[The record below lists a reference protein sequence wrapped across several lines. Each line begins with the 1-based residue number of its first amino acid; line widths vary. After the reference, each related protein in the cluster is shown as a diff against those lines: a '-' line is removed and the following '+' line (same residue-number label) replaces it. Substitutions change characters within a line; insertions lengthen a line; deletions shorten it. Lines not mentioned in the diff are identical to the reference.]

1 MSQRTV
7 DYSESHARVPIVA
20 LDYTDRHMRKLKE
33 LMIDYTNGNL
43 YVTDANDINV
53 IHSLVDQI
61 SKNITNNITGDDI
74 IVKIEGIGTI
84 NLTKFLNDIN
94 SSILKMEVEDNG
106 ATFPSLSLDNVSI
119 EGLDD
124 KIQISDFDKA
134 KDNYIPQK
142 FDGRL
147 RWIKANVGTS
157 ATESPVIVNNS
168 LNLEPG
174 SVYRSADLPKNVT
187 VTIDDNLVSNYGKIV
202 WNISIGNA
210 IPTFTFP
217 ANVKFAYNT
226 DTELTKNSIVTY
238 ELETFTGGNLW
249 LAKSTKW
256 LNISEKEI
264 TEAYITDKL
273 SWKTVK

>member
-1 MSQRTV
+1 MGQRTV

-74 IVKIEGIGTI
+74 IVRIEGIGTI

-106 ATFPSLSLDNVSI
+106 SALPSLGLDNISI
-119 EGLDD
+119 EGLDG

-142 FDGRL
+142 FNGRL
-147 RWIKANVGTS
+147 RWVKANVGIN
-157 ATESPVIVNNS
+157 ATESPVIINGS

-174 SVYRSADLPKNVT
+174 CVYRSMDLPANVT
-187 VTIDDNLVSNYGKIV
+187 VTIDDNLISNYGKII
-202 WNISIGNA
+202 WNISIGNV

-217 ANVKFAYNT
+217 DNVKFAYNT

>member
-1 MSQRTV
+1 MGQRTV

-33 LMIDYTNGNL
+33 LMVDYTNGNL

-106 ATFPSLSLDNVSI
+106 SALPSLGLDNISI
-119 EGLDD
+119 EGLDG

-142 FDGRL
+142 FNGRL
-147 RWIKANVGTS
+147 RWVKANVGIN
-157 ATESPVIVNNS
+157 ATESPVIINGS

-174 SVYRSADLPKNVT
+174 GVYRSMDLPANVT
-187 VTIDDNLVSNYGKIV
+187 VTIDNNLVSNYGKII
-202 WNISIGNA
+202 WNISIGNV

-217 ANVKFAYNT
+217 DNVKFAYNT

>member
-1 MSQRTV
+1 MGQRTV

-20 LDYTDRHMRKLKE
+20 LDYTDRHMRRLKE

-74 IVKIEGIGTI
+74 IVRIEGIGTI

-106 ATFPSLSLDNVSI
+106 SALPSLSLDNISI
-119 EGLDD
+119 EGLDG

-142 FDGRL
+142 FNGRL
-147 RWIKANVGTS
+147 RWVKANVGINT
-157 ATESPVIVNNS
+157 TESPVIINGS

-174 SVYRSADLPKNVT
+174 CVYRSMDLPANVT
-187 VTIDDNLVSNYGKIV
+187 VTIDDNLVSNYGKII
-202 WNISIGNA
+202 WNISIGNV

-226 DTELTKNSIVTY
+226 DTQLTKNSIVTY
-238 ELETFTGGNLW
+238 EFETFTGGNLW

>member
-1 MSQRTV
+1 MGQRTV

-20 LDYTDRHMRKLKE
+20 LDYTDRHMRRLKE

-106 ATFPSLSLDNVSI
+106 SALPSLSLDNSSI
-119 EGLDD
+119 EGLDG

-142 FDGRL
+142 FNGRL
-147 RWIKANVGTS
+147 RWVKANVGIN
-157 ATESPVIVNNS
+157 ATESPVIINGS

-174 SVYRSADLPKNVT
+174 GVYRSMDLPANVT
-187 VTIDDNLVSNYGKIV
+187 VTVDNNLVSNYGKII
-202 WNISIGNA
+202 WNISIGNV

-217 ANVKFAYNT
+217 DNVKFAYNT

-256 LNISEKEI
+256 LNISEREI

>member
-1 MSQRTV
+1 MGQRTV

-61 SKNITNNITGDDI
+61 SKNITSNISGDDI
-74 IVKIEGIGTI
+74 IVKIEGVGTI

-94 SSILKMEVEDNG
+94 SSILKMEVEDSG
-106 ATFPSLSLDNVSI
+106 SAFPSLNLDNVSI

-142 FDGRL
+142 FNGRL
-147 RWIKANVGTS
+147 RWVKANIGSGT
-157 ATESPVIVNNS
+157 AESPVIVNNS
-168 LNLEPG
+168 INLKPG
-174 SVYRSADLPKNVT
+174 SIYHSANLPANVT
-187 VTIDDNLVSNYGKIV
+187 VTIDNNLVSNYGKIV
-202 WNISIGNA
+202 WNISIGEVV
-210 IPTFTFP
+210 PTLTFP
-217 ANVKFAYNT
+217 PNVKFASNT
-226 DTELTKNSIVTY
+226 DTQLTKNSIITY
-238 ELETFTGGNLW
+238 ELETFTGNDLW

-256 LNISEKEI
+256 SYYL
-264 TEAYITDKL
+264 
-273 SWKTVK
+273 

>member
-1 MSQRTV
+1 MGQRTV

-33 LMIDYTNGNL
+33 LMVDYTNGNL

-61 SKNITNNITGDDI
+61 SKNITNNITGNDI

-106 ATFPSLSLDNVSI
+106 SALPSLSLDNVSI
-119 EGLDD
+119 EGLDG

-142 FDGRL
+142 FNGRL
-147 RWIKANVGTS
+147 RWVKANAGIN
-157 ATESPVIVNNS
+157 ATESPVIINGS

-174 SVYRSADLPKNVT
+174 GVYRSMDLPANVT
-187 VTIDDNLVSNYGKIV
+187 VTVDNNLISNYGKII
-202 WNISIGNA
+202 WNISIGNV

-217 ANVKFAYNT
+217 DNVKFAYNT

>member
-1 MSQRTV
+1 MGQRTV

-74 IVKIEGIGTI
+74 IVRIEGIGTI

-106 ATFPSLSLDNVSI
+106 SALPSLGLDNISI
-119 EGLDD
+119 EGLDG

-142 FDGRL
+142 FNGRL
-147 RWIKANVGTS
+147 RWVKANVGIN
-157 ATESPVIVNNS
+157 ATESPVIINGS

-174 SVYRSADLPKNVT
+174 GVYRSMDLPANVT
-187 VTIDDNLVSNYGKIV
+187 VTVDNNLVSNYGKII
-202 WNISIGNA
+202 WNISIGNV

-217 ANVKFAYNT
+217 DNVKFAYNT

>member
-1 MSQRTV
+1 MGQRTV

-33 LMIDYTNGNL
+33 LMVDYTNGNL

-74 IVKIEGIGTI
+74 IVKIEGVGTI

-106 ATFPSLSLDNVSI
+106 SALPSLGLDNISI
-119 EGLDD
+119 EGLDG

-142 FDGRL
+142 FNGRL
-147 RWIKANVGTS
+147 RWVKANIGIN
-157 ATESPVIVNNS
+157 ATESPVIINGS

-174 SVYRSADLPKNVT
+174 GVYRSMDLPANVT
-187 VTIDDNLVSNYGKIV
+187 VTVDNNLVSNYGKII
-202 WNISIGNA
+202 WNISIGNV

-217 ANVKFAYNT
+217 DNVKFAYNT

-273 SWKTVK
+273 SMANC

>member
-1 MSQRTV
+1 MGQRTV

-33 LMIDYTNGNL
+33 LMIDYTNGNI

-106 ATFPSLSLDNVSI
+106 SVLPSLSLDNISI
-119 EGLDD
+119 EGLDG

-142 FDGRL
+142 FNGRL
-147 RWIKANVGTS
+147 RWVKANVGINT
-157 ATESPVIVNNS
+157 TESPVIINGS

-174 SVYRSADLPKNVT
+174 STYRSVDLPKNVT

-202 WNISIGNA
+202 WNISIGSV

-226 DTELTKNSIVTY
+226 DTQLTKNSIVTY
-238 ELETFTGGNLW
+238 EFETFTGGNLW

-256 LNISEKEI
+256 LNIS
-264 TEAYITDKL
+264 
-273 SWKTVK
+273 

>member
-1 MSQRTV
+1 MGQRTV

-33 LMIDYTNGNL
+33 LMVDYTNGNL

-74 IVKIEGIGTI
+74 IVRIEGIGTI

-106 ATFPSLSLDNVSI
+106 SALPSLGLDNISI
-119 EGLDD
+119 EGLDG

-142 FDGRL
+142 FNGRL
-147 RWIKANVGTS
+147 RWVKANVGIN
-157 ATESPVIVNNS
+157 ATESPVIINGS

-174 SVYRSADLPKNVT
+174 GVYRSMDLPANVT
-187 VTIDDNLVSNYGKIV
+187 VTIDNNLISNYGKII
-202 WNISIGNA
+202 WNISIGNV

-217 ANVKFAYNT
+217 DNVKFAYNT

-238 ELETFTGGNLW
+238 EFETFTGGNLW

>member
-1 MSQRTV
+1 MGQRTV

-33 LMIDYTNGNL
+33 LMVDYTNGNL

-106 ATFPSLSLDNVSI
+106 SALPSLSLDNSSI
-119 EGLDD
+119 EGLDG

-142 FDGRL
+142 FNGRL
-147 RWIKANVGTS
+147 RWVKANVGIN
-157 ATESPVIVNNS
+157 ATESPVIINGS

-174 SVYRSADLPKNVT
+174 CVYRSMDLPANVT
-187 VTIDDNLVSNYGKIV
+187 VTVDNNLVSNYGKII
-202 WNISIGNA
+202 WNISIGNV

>member
-1 MSQRTV
+1 MSQRAV
-7 DYSESHARVPIVA
+7 DYSESHARVPIIA

-61 SKNITNNITGDDI
+61 TKNITNNITADDI
-74 IVKIEGIGTI
+74 IVKIDGVGTI
-84 NLTKFLNDIN
+84 NLTKFLNDLN
-94 SSILKMEVEDNG
+94 SSLLKMEVEDDG
-106 ATFPSLSLDNVSI
+106 SAFPSLSLDGDSI
-119 EGLDD
+119 EGLDN

-134 KDNYIPQK
+134 LDNYIPQK
-142 FDGRL
+142 FNGRI

-157 ATESPVIVNNS
+157 ATESPIIVNNS

-174 SVYRSADLPKNVT
+174 SVYRSANLPSKVT
-187 VTIDDNLVSNYGKIV
+187 VTLDNNLVSNYGKIV
-202 WNISIGNA
+202 WNISIGST

-217 ANVKFAYNT
+217 SNVKFAYNT
-226 DTELTKNSIVTY
+226 DTTLTKNSIVTY
-238 ELETFTGGNLW
+238 ELETFTGGNIW

-264 TEAYITDKL
+264 TEAYINDKL
-273 SWKTVK
+273 SWKTAK

>member
-1 MSQRTV
+1 MGQRTV

-33 LMIDYTNGNL
+33 LMIDYTNGNI

-74 IVKIEGIGTI
+74 IVKIEGVGTI

-106 ATFPSLSLDNVSI
+106 SALPSLGLDNISI
-119 EGLDD
+119 EGLDG

-142 FDGRL
+142 FNGRL
-147 RWIKANVGTS
+147 RWVKANVGIN
-157 ATESPVIVNNS
+157 ATESPVIINGS

-174 SVYRSADLPKNVT
+174 GVYRSMDLPANVT
-187 VTIDDNLVSNYGKIV
+187 VTVDNNLVSNYGKII
-202 WNISIGNA
+202 WNISIGNV

-217 ANVKFAYNT
+217 DNVKFAYNT

-256 LNISEKEI
+256 LNISEREI

>member
-1 MSQRTV
+1 MGQRTV

-43 YVTDANDINV
+43 YVTDANDINI

-74 IVKIEGIGTI
+74 IVKIEGVGTI

-94 SSILKMEVEDNG
+94 SSILKMEVEDSG
-106 ATFPSLSLDNVSI
+106 SAFPSLNLDNVSI

-134 KDNYIPQK
+134 EDNYIPQK
-142 FDGRL
+142 FNGRI
-147 RWIKANVGTS
+147 RWVKANVGSDITVKTP
-157 ATESPVIVNNS
+157 AIVNNS
-168 LNLEPG
+168 INLEPG
-174 SVYRSADLPKNVT
+174 SVYHSLNLPANVT
-187 VTIDDNLVSNYGKIV
+187 VTIGDSLVSNYGKIV
-202 WNISIGNA
+202 WNISISET
-210 IPTFTFP
+210 IPTVTFP
-217 ANVKFAYNT
+217 PNVKFAYNT
-226 DTELTKNSIVTY
+226 DSRLDENSVVTY
-238 ELETFTGGNLW
+238 ELETFTGGDLW

-256 LNISEKEI
+256 S
-264 TEAYITDKL
+264 YYY
-273 SWKTVK
+273 

>member
-1 MSQRTV
+1 MGQRTV

-106 ATFPSLSLDNVSI
+106 SALPSLSLDNSSI
-119 EGLDD
+119 EGLDG

-142 FDGRL
+142 FNGRL
-147 RWIKANVGTS
+147 RWVKANVGIN
-157 ATESPVIVNNS
+157 ATESPVIINGS

-174 SVYRSADLPKNVT
+174 CVYRSMDLPANVT
-187 VTIDDNLVSNYGKIV
+187 VTVDNNLVSNYGKII
-202 WNISIGNA
+202 WNISIGNV

-256 LNISEKEI
+256 LNISEREI

>member
-1 MSQRTV
+1 MGQRTV

-33 LMIDYTNGNL
+33 LMVDYTNGNL

-106 ATFPSLSLDNVSI
+106 SALPSLSLDNISI
-119 EGLDD
+119 EGLDG

-142 FDGRL
+142 FNGRL
-147 RWIKANVGTS
+147 RWVKANVGIN
-157 ATESPVIVNNS
+157 ATESPVIINGS

-174 SVYRSADLPKNVT
+174 GVYRSMDLPANVT
-187 VTIDDNLVSNYGKIV
+187 VTVDNNLVSNYGKII
-202 WNISIGNA
+202 WNISIGNV

-256 LNISEKEI
+256 LNISEREI

>member
-7 DYSESHARVPIVA
+7 DYGESHARVPIVA

-61 SKNITNNITGDDI
+61 SKNITSNITGDDI

-94 SSILKMEVEDNG
+94 SSLLKMEVEDNG

-142 FDGRL
+142 FNGRL
-147 RWIKANVGTS
+147 RWIKANVGTN

-168 LNLEPG
+168 LNLESG
-174 SVYRSADLPKNVT
+174 SIYRSVDLPKNVT

-202 WNISIGNA
+202 WNISIGNV

>member
-1 MSQRTV
+1 MGQRTV

-20 LDYTDRHMRKLKE
+20 LDYTDRHMRRLKE
-33 LMIDYTNGNL
+33 LMIDYTNGNI

-74 IVKIEGIGTI
+74 IVRIEGIGTI

-94 SSILKMEVEDNG
+94 SRILKMEVEDNG
-106 ATFPSLSLDNVSI
+106 SALPSLGLDNISI
-119 EGLDD
+119 EGLDG

-142 FDGRL
+142 FNGRL
-147 RWIKANVGTS
+147 RWVKANVGIN
-157 ATESPVIVNNS
+157 ATESPVIINGS

-174 SVYRSADLPKNVT
+174 GVYRSMDLPANVT
-187 VTIDDNLVSNYGKIV
+187 VTVDNNLVSNYGKII
-202 WNISIGNA
+202 WNISIGNV

-217 ANVKFAYNT
+217 DNVKFAYNT
-226 DTELTKNSIVTY
+226 DTQLTKNSIVTY

>member
-1 MSQRTV
+1 MGQRTV

-20 LDYTDRHMRKLKE
+20 LDYTDRHMRRLKE

-74 IVKIEGIGTI
+74 IVRIEGIGTI
-84 NLTKFLNDIN
+84 NLTIFLNDIN

-106 ATFPSLSLDNVSI
+106 SALPSLSLDNVSI

-142 FDGRL
+142 FNGRL
-147 RWIKANVGTS
+147 RWVKANVGIN
-157 ATESPVIVNNS
+157 ATESPVIINGS

-174 SVYRSADLPKNVT
+174 GVYRSMDLPANVT
-187 VTIDDNLVSNYGKIV
+187 VTIDNNLVSNYGKII
-202 WNISIGNA
+202 WNISIGNV

-217 ANVKFAYNT
+217 DNVKFAYNT

>member
-1 MSQRTV
+1 MGQRTV

-33 LMIDYTNGNL
+33 LMVDYTNGNL

-106 ATFPSLSLDNVSI
+106 SALPSLSLDNSSI
-119 EGLDD
+119 EGLDG

-142 FDGRL
+142 FNGRL
-147 RWIKANVGTS
+147 RWVKANVGIN
-157 ATESPVIVNNS
+157 ATESPVIINGS

-174 SVYRSADLPKNVT
+174 GVYRSMDLPANVT
-187 VTIDDNLVSNYGKIV
+187 VTVDNNLVSNYGKII
-202 WNISIGNA
+202 WNISIGNV

-256 LNISEKEI
+256 LNISEREI

>member
-1 MSQRTV
+1 MGQRTV

-74 IVKIEGIGTI
+74 IVKIEGVGTI

-94 SSILKMEVEDNG
+94 SSILKMEVEDSG
-106 ATFPSLSLDNVSI
+106 STFPSLNLDNASI

-134 KDNYIPQK
+134 EDNYIPQK
-142 FDGRL
+142 FNGRI
-147 RWIKANVGTS
+147 RWVKANMGSGSDTT
-157 ATESPVIVNNS
+157 AKTPAIVNNS
-168 LNLEPG
+168 INLEPG
-174 SVYRSADLPKNVT
+174 SIYHSQNLPANLT
-187 VTIDDNLVSNYGKIV
+187 VTIGDNLVSNYGKIV
-202 WNISIGNA
+202 WNISISET
-210 IPTFTFP
+210 IPTVTFP
-217 ANVKFAYNT
+217 PNVKFAYNT
-226 DTELTKNSIVTY
+226 DPRLDKNSVVTY
-238 ELETFTGGNLW
+238 ELETFTGGDLW

-256 LNISEKEI
+256 L
-264 TEAYITDKL
+264 YYF
-273 SWKTVK
+273 

>member
-1 MSQRTV
+1 MGQRTV

-20 LDYTDRHMRKLKE
+20 LDYTDRHMRRLKE
-33 LMIDYTNGNL
+33 LMIDYTNGNI

-74 IVKIEGIGTI
+74 IVRIEGIGTI

-106 ATFPSLSLDNVSI
+106 SALPSLGLDNISI
-119 EGLDD
+119 EGLDG

-142 FDGRL
+142 FNGRL
-147 RWIKANVGTS
+147 RWVKANVGIN
-157 ATESPVIVNNS
+157 ATESPVIINGS

-174 SVYRSADLPKNVT
+174 CVYRSMDLPANVT
-187 VTIDDNLVSNYGKIV
+187 VTVDNNLVSNYGKII
-202 WNISIGNA
+202 WNISIGNV

-217 ANVKFAYNT
+217 DNVKFAYNT

>member
-1 MSQRTV
+1 MGQRTV

-20 LDYTDRHMRKLKE
+20 LDYTDRHMRRLKE
-33 LMIDYTNGNL
+33 LMIDYTNGNI

-74 IVKIEGIGTI
+74 IVRIEGIGTI

-106 ATFPSLSLDNVSI
+106 SALPSLSLDNSSI
-119 EGLDD
+119 EGLDG

-142 FDGRL
+142 FNGRL
-147 RWIKANVGTS
+147 RWVKANVGIN
-157 ATESPVIVNNS
+157 ATESPVIINGS

-174 SVYRSADLPKNVT
+174 GVYRSMDLPANVT
-187 VTIDDNLVSNYGKIV
+187 VTIDNNLVSNYGKII
-202 WNISIGNA
+202 WNISIGNV

-217 ANVKFAYNT
+217 DNVKFAYNT

>member
-1 MSQRTV
+1 MGQRTV

-20 LDYTDRHMRKLKE
+20 LDYTDRHMRRLKE
-33 LMIDYTNGNL
+33 LMIDYTNGNI
-43 YVTDANDINV
+43 YVTDANDINI

-74 IVKIEGIGTI
+74 IVKIEGVGTI

-106 ATFPSLSLDNVSI
+106 SALPSLGLDNISI
-119 EGLDD
+119 EGLDG

-142 FDGRL
+142 FNGRL
-147 RWIKANVGTS
+147 RWVKANVGIN
-157 ATESPVIVNNS
+157 ATESPVIINGS

-174 SVYRSADLPKNVT
+174 CVYRSMDLPANVT
-187 VTIDDNLVSNYGKIV
+187 VTVDNNLVSNYGKII
-202 WNISIGNA
+202 WNISIGNV

-217 ANVKFAYNT
+217 DNVKFAYNT
-226 DTELTKNSIVTY
+226 DTQLTKNSIVTY
-238 ELETFTGGNLW
+238 EFETFTGGNLW

>member
-1 MSQRTV
+1 MGQRTV

-33 LMIDYTNGNL
+33 LMIDYTNGNI

-74 IVKIEGIGTI
+74 IVRIEGIGTI

-106 ATFPSLSLDNVSI
+106 SALPSLGLDNISI
-119 EGLDD
+119 EGLDG

-142 FDGRL
+142 FNGRL
-147 RWIKANVGTS
+147 RWVKANVGIN
-157 ATESPVIVNNS
+157 ATESPVIINGS

-174 SVYRSADLPKNVT
+174 GVYRSMDLPANVT
-187 VTIDDNLVSNYGKIV
+187 VTVDNNLVSNYGKII
-202 WNISIGNA
+202 WNISIGNV

-217 ANVKFAYNT
+217 DNVKFAYNT

-256 LNISEKEI
+256 LNISEREI

>member
-1 MSQRTV
+1 MGQRTV

-20 LDYTDRHMRKLKE
+20 LDYTDRHMRRLKE

-74 IVKIEGIGTI
+74 IVRIEGIGTI

-106 ATFPSLSLDNVSI
+106 SALPSLSLDNISI
-119 EGLDD
+119 EGLDG

-142 FDGRL
+142 FNGRL
-147 RWIKANVGTS
+147 RWVKTNVGIN
-157 ATESPVIVNNS
+157 ATESPVIINGS

-174 SVYRSADLPKNVT
+174 GVYRSMDLPANVT
-187 VTIDDNLVSNYGKIV
+187 VTIDNNLVSNYGKII
-202 WNISIGNA
+202 WNISIGNV

-217 ANVKFAYNT
+217 DNVKFAYNT

>member
-1 MSQRTV
+1 MGQRTV

-43 YVTDANDINV
+43 YITDANDINV

-94 SSILKMEVEDNG
+94 SSLLKMEVEDNG
-106 ATFPSLSLDNVSI
+106 GTFPSLSLDNVSI

-142 FDGRL
+142 FNGRL
-147 RWIKANVGTS
+147 RWVKASVGTN

-174 SVYRSADLPKNVT
+174 SVYRSADLPTNVT
-187 VTIDDNLVSNYGKIV
+187 VTIDDNLVSNYGKII
-202 WNISIGNA
+202 WNISIGSV
-210 IPTFTFP
+210 IPKFTFP

-256 LNISEKEI
+256 LNNSEKEI
-264 TEAYITDKL
+264 TEAYINDKL

>member
-1 MSQRTV
+1 MGQRTV

-20 LDYTDRHMRKLKE
+20 LDYTDRHMRRLKE
-33 LMIDYTNGNL
+33 LMIDYTNGNI

-74 IVKIEGIGTI
+74 IVKIEGIGII

-106 ATFPSLSLDNVSI
+106 SALPSLSLDNVSI
-119 EGLDD
+119 EGLDG

-142 FDGRL
+142 FNGRL
-147 RWIKANVGTS
+147 RWVKANVGIN
-157 ATESPVIVNNS
+157 ATESPVIINGS

-174 SVYRSADLPKNVT
+174 GVYRSMDLPANVT
-187 VTIDDNLVSNYGKIV
+187 VTVDNNLVSNYGKII
-202 WNISIGNA
+202 WNISIGNV

-217 ANVKFAYNT
+217 DNVKFAYNT

>member
-1 MSQRTV
+1 MGQRTV

-33 LMIDYTNGNL
+33 LMVDYTNGNL

-106 ATFPSLSLDNVSI
+106 SALPSLSLDNSSI
-119 EGLDD
+119 EGLDG

-142 FDGRL
+142 FNGRL
-147 RWIKANVGTS
+147 RWVKANVGIN
-157 ATESPVIVNNS
+157 ATESPVIINGS

-174 SVYRSADLPKNVT
+174 GVYRSMDLPANVT
-187 VTIDDNLVSNYGKIV
+187 VTVDNNLVSNYGKII
-202 WNISIGNA
+202 WNISIGNV

-217 ANVKFAYNT
+217 DNVKFAYNT

-256 LNISEKEI
+256 LNISEREI

>member
-119 EGLDD
+119 EGLDN

>member
-1 MSQRTV
+1 MGQRTV

-106 ATFPSLSLDNVSI
+106 SALPSLSLDNVSI
-119 EGLDD
+119 EGLDG

-142 FDGRL
+142 FNGRL
-147 RWIKANVGTS
+147 RWVKANVGIN
-157 ATESPVIVNNS
+157 ATESPVIINGS

-174 SVYRSADLPKNVT
+174 CVYRSMDLPANVT
-187 VTIDDNLVSNYGKIV
+187 VTIDNNLVSNYGKII
-202 WNISIGNA
+202 WNISIGNV

-217 ANVKFAYNT
+217 DNVKFAYNT

-256 LNISEKEI
+256 L
-264 TEAYITDKL
+264 YYY
-273 SWKTVK
+273 

>member
-1 MSQRTV
+1 MGQRTV

-33 LMIDYTNGNL
+33 LMVDYTNGNL

-106 ATFPSLSLDNVSI
+106 SALPSLSLDNSSI
-119 EGLDD
+119 EGLDG

-142 FDGRL
+142 FNGRL
-147 RWIKANVGTS
+147 RWVKANVGIN
-157 ATESPVIVNNS
+157 ATESPVIINGS

-174 SVYRSADLPKNVT
+174 CVYRSMDLPANVT
-187 VTIDDNLVSNYGKIV
+187 VTVDNNLVSNYGKII
-202 WNISIGNA
+202 WNISIGNV

-256 LNISEKEI
+256 LNISEREI

>member
-1 MSQRTV
+1 MGQRTV

-33 LMIDYTNGNL
+33 LMVDYTNGNL

-74 IVKIEGIGTI
+74 IVKIEGVGTI

-106 ATFPSLSLDNVSI
+106 SALPSLSLDNVSI
-119 EGLDD
+119 EGLDG

-142 FDGRL
+142 FNGRL
-147 RWIKANVGTS
+147 RWVKANVGIN
-157 ATESPVIVNNS
+157 ATESPVIINGS

-174 SVYRSADLPKNVT
+174 GVYRSMDLPANVT
-187 VTIDDNLVSNYGKIV
+187 VTIDNNLVSNYGKII
-202 WNISIGNA
+202 WNISIGNV

-217 ANVKFAYNT
+217 DNVKFAYNT

>member
-1 MSQRTV
+1 MGQRTV

-20 LDYTDRHMRKLKE
+20 LDYTDRHMRRLKE
-33 LMIDYTNGNL
+33 LMIDYTNGNI

-106 ATFPSLSLDNVSI
+106 SALPSLGLDNISI
-119 EGLDD
+119 EGLDG

-142 FDGRL
+142 FNGRL
-147 RWIKANVGTS
+147 RWVKANVGIN
-157 ATESPVIVNNS
+157 ATESPVIINGS

-174 SVYRSADLPKNVT
+174 GVYRSMDLPANVT
-187 VTIDDNLVSNYGKIV
+187 VTVDNNLISNYGKII
-202 WNISIGNA
+202 WNISIGNV

-217 ANVKFAYNT
+217 DNVKFAYNT

>member
-1 MSQRTV
+1 MSQRAV
-7 DYSESHARVPIVA
+7 DYSESHARVPIIA

-61 SKNITNNITGDDI
+61 TKNITNNITADDI
-74 IVKIEGIGTI
+74 IVNIDGVGTI
-84 NLTKFLNDIN
+84 NLTKFLNDLN
-94 SSILKMEVEDNG
+94 SSLLKMEVEDDG
-106 ATFPSLSLDNVSI
+106 SAFPSLSLDGDSI
-119 EGLDD
+119 EGLDN

-134 KDNYIPQK
+134 LDNYIPQK
-142 FDGRL
+142 FNGRI
-147 RWIKANVGTS
+147 RWIKANVGTNS
-157 ATESPVIVNNS
+157 TESPVIVNNS

-174 SVYRSADLPKNVT
+174 SVYRSANLPSKVT
-187 VTIDDNLVSNYGKIV
+187 VTLDNNLVSNYGKIV
-202 WNISIGNA
+202 WNISIGST

-217 ANVKFAYNT
+217 DNVKFAYNT
-226 DTELTKNSIVTY
+226 DTTLTKNSIVTY
-238 ELETFTGGNLW
+238 ELETFTGGNIW

-264 TEAYITDKL
+264 TEAYINDKL